1 MITTPIPAAIN
12 GSLQFRPHADAV
24 DPIATVQ
31 GVISVGE
38 VRHRLLYRAVLV
50 RNRLR
55 REFWSALGRLPLP
68 LSSQRVECEELLP
81 RDDTPAPFDGQPG
94 AWDTY
99 ALRFSGDLAIEPKYG
114 WILAGHARLVDR
126 PMPYYVWSRQFPN
139 LSSQPSLLAVAV
151 TPSVR
156 VDAVISLRI
165 LWEDNYYHYFNDVL
179 ARLRLV
185 ESLDI
190 PDDVP
195 VVLSAPLASRA
206 YVRDSIERGAFGRR
220 RVLIQSARTFVRARV
235 VYSVDKRS
243 GDRRDY
249 DFFLDRLVPD
259 GPGDGERRV
268 LLVRSP
274 KRGRSLTNVDA
285 VRRLC
290 ALRGFEV
297 VDTEAWSLSDQ
308 IELFRN
314 TRVIVGVHGAGLA
327 NIIFRRGAPL
337 TLVELIPPGPFP
349 LSFNAVHDDESDYE
363 SLCRYF
369 DYEYSSLTGRS
380 EERQYKRSQNFEID
394 LDKLAERLDE
404 IAE

>member
-1 MITTPIPAAIN
+1 MRHTPITTTPRTLSN
-12 GSLQFRPHADAV
+12 
-24 DPIATVQ
+24 PIATVQ

-38 VRHRLLYRAVLV
+38 VRHRLLHRIVLA

-55 REFWSALGRLPLP
+55 REFWSALARLP
-68 LSSQRVECEELLP
+68 QRSRAVGCEELLP
-81 RDDTPAPFDGQPG
+81 EDDTPAPFAGQPG

-114 WILAGHARLVDR
+114 WILAGHTGLVDR

-139 LSSQPSLLAVAV
+139 LSSQPPLLAVTL
-151 TPSVR
+151 TPALR

-190 PDDVP
+190 QDDVP
-195 VVLSAPLASRA
+195 IVLSAPLACRA
-206 YVRDSIERGAFGRR
+206 YVRDSIARGAFGGR
-220 RVLIQSARTFVRARV
+220 RVLIQPARTFVRARV

-249 DFFLDRLVPD
+249 DFFLDRLLPD
-259 GPGDGERRV
+259 GPGAGERRV
-268 LLVRSP
+268 LLVRSA
-274 KRGRSLTNVDA
+274 KRGRSLTNVDD

-290 ALRGFEV
+290 ERRDFEV
-297 VDTEAWSLSDQ
+297 VDTEAWSLADQ

-314 TRVIVGVHGAGLA
+314 TRLIVGVHGAGLT

-337 TLVELIPPGPFP
+337 TLLELIPPGPFP

-369 DYEYSSLTGRS
+369 DFEYLSLQGTS
-380 EERQYKRSQNFEID
+380 AERLYKRSQNFEID
-394 LDKLAERLDE
+394 IDELAVCLDQLDE
-404 IAE
+404 SRGRRSAKP